1 MPKREIK
8 NALYYITYGIDTDVM
23 KYDQFVCSKRKD
35 FIKKFYKTMAWKLVP
50 GPFSF
55 LKNPLYKAI
64 RGNLHADFDIF

>member
-1 MPKREIK
+1 MLQKKR
-8 NALYYITYGIDTDVM
+8 
-23 KYDQFVCSKRKD
+23 
-35 FIKKFYKTMAWKLVP
+35 FYQKILQNLAWKLVP